1 MVLHLILLS
10 DSNFTIGNAKY
21 PLFAAMATAFGTDS
35 SSATMPVTL
44 KCVEENNNIDK
55 RISRFVI
62 PVGATINMDGTA
74 LYEAVSM
81 MCYRLYCLS
90 HDPLAICACILICTC
105 SMILSVAVVISSCDR
120 TFQKFLFASDTLC
133 EVKCSQMLDSKH
145 LFIRTINTL

>member
-1 MVLHLILLS
+1 MVLHLILLC
-10 DSNFTIGNAKY
+10 DSKFTYGNAKY

-74 LYEAVSM
+74 LYEAVSV
-81 MCYRLYCLS
+81 MCYRQYCLF
-90 HDPLAICACILICTC
+90 HDPLAICACILIC

-120 TFQKFLFASDTLC
+120 TFQKFRFAGDTLC
-133 EVKCSQMLDSKH
+133 EVKCSQMLDTKH
-145 LFIRTINTL
+145 